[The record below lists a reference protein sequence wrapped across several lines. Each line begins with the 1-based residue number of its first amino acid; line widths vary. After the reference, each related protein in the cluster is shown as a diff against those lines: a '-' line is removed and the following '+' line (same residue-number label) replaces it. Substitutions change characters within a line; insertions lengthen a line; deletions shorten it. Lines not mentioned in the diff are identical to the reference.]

1 MASSANVGN
10 PVKLVDTLP
19 VQKEDKVPDS
29 VGGINKVPSK
39 EPQDEPNKTKSV
51 SLEKTNPIVE
61 TEELLFTQVK
71 IDQ

>member
-1 MASSANVGN
+1 MGN

-29 VGGINKVPSK
+29 VGGTNKVPSK
-39 EPQDEPNKTKSV
+39 ESQDEPNKTKSV